1 MKNLQTI
8 DSTEEKSKIATKND
22 ALLAILG
29 SLFSFATFA
38 LVACVFF
45 IDLGAEQNKTIAA
58 NAFILVLLVFF
69 TMIPAIKTSMM
80 SIFIFLGSSS
90 YKNIDNDYWRY
101 SLSLNSVAYIWLMLV
116 AAYVFYDKIN
126 SVVPLKDSVAEG
138 VFWEFSIA
146 IGCAI
151 LPLYLFEKPR
161 PAFEKI

>member
-8 DSTEEKSKIATKND
+8 DSTEEKSKIARKND

-45 IDLGAEQNKTIAA
+45 VDLGAEQNKTIAA

-126 SVVPLKDSVAEG
+126 SVIPLKDSVAGG
-138 VFWEFSIA
+138 VLLGI
-146 IGCAI
+146 
-151 LPLYLFEKPR
+151 
-161 PAFEKI
+161 

>member
-1 MKNLQTI
+1 MKSLQTI

-45 IDLGAEQNKTIAA
+45 VDLGAEPKKAIVS

-69 TMIPAIKTSMM
+69 TMIPAIKTFVM
-80 SIFIFLGSSS
+80 SIFVFLGSSS

-101 SLSLNSVAYIWLMLV
+101 SLALNSVAYLWLMLV
-116 AAYVFYDKIN
+116 AAHVFYDKIN
-126 SVVPLKDSVAEG
+126 SIVPLRDFAAEG
-138 VFWEFSIA
+138 VSWEGVVVIGLIA
-146 IGCAI
+146 
-151 LPLYLFEKPR
+151 LPAYLFVKPR

>member
-8 DSTEEKSKIATKND
+8 DSTEEKSKSATKTD
-22 ALLAILG
+22 AFLAILG

-38 LVACVFF
+38 LLSCVFF
-45 IDLGAEQNKTIAA
+45 IDLGVEPKKAIVA

-101 SLSLNSVAYIWLMLV
+101 SLALNSVAYLWLANV
-116 AAYVFYDKIN
+116 AAHVFYDKVN
-126 SVVPLKDSVAEG
+126 SVVPLRDFAAEG
-138 VFWEFSIA
+138 VSWEGVVVIGFIA
-146 IGCAI
+146 
-151 LPLYLFEKPR
+151 LPAYLFVKPR
-161 PAFEKI
+161 PAFEKV